1 MSCTRRSGSSSAASP
16 ATSRMDRLKSFLRDL
31 RRHSSSS
38 RSGCGAAP
46 RTRASTTSNE
56 FKFQVN
62 WTFRGPLISD
72 KSALVDELRRT
83 IRDVNNF
90 PKPGIVF
97 KDVTPVLLDARLFAR
112 TVQLMAEPYRDA
124 RVTRVVSIESRG
136 FLFGAPIALELGAGL
151 VPIRKPGKLPAAT
164 QRIEYA
170 LEYGTDALEMH
181 HDAVQPGDRVMVVD
195 DVLATGGT
203 ANAAA
208 QLVGGTGAAVV
219 GFSFLI
225 ELDFLKGRQRLQG
238 RRVEALLHYA

>member
-1 MSCTRRSGSSSAASP
+1 M
-16 ATSRMDRLKSFLRDL
+16 
-31 RRHSSSS
+31 
-38 RSGCGAAP
+38 
-46 RTRASTTSNE
+46 RASTRFSD
-56 FKFQVN
+56 F
-62 WTFRGPLISD
+62 TFHWRLISRGRLKSD
-72 KSALVDELRRT
+72 KSAGTDRSTIVDVLRST
-83 IRDVNNF
+83 IRDVQNF

-97 KDVTPVLLDARLFAR
+97 KDVTPVLLEAPLFGNAIK
-112 TVQLMAEPYRDA
+112 LMAEPYRAA
-124 RVTRVVSIESRG
+124 RINRVVSIESRG

-164 QRIEYA
+164 QRVEYA

-181 HDAVQPGDRVMVVD
+181 HDAVQPGDRVLIVD

-208 QLVGGTGAAVV
+208 QLVGGTGASVA

-225 ELDFLKGRQRLQG
+225 ELDFLRGRQRLQG

>member
-1 MSCTRRSGSSSAASP
+1 M
-16 ATSRMDRLKSFLRDL
+16 
-31 RRHSSSS
+31 
-38 RSGCGAAP
+38 
-46 RTRASTTSNE
+46 
-56 FKFQVN
+56 
-62 WTFRGPLISD
+62 SD
-72 KSALVDELRRT
+72 KSTVQGELKRT
-83 IRDVNNF
+83 IRDVTNF

-97 KDVTPVLLDARLFAR
+97 KDVTPVLLDAKLFAQ
-112 TVQLMAEPYRDA
+112 TVQLMAEPYRGA
-124 RVTRVVSIESRG
+124 RITRVVSIESRG

-181 HDAVQPGDRVMVVD
+181 HDAVQPGDRVLVVD

-203 ANAAA
+203 ASAAA
-208 QLVGGTGAAVV
+208 QLVGGTGAAVT

-238 RRVEALLHYA
+238 RRVEALLHYT